1 MNIRVSA
8 EDASWT
14 IREAVWGVE
23 ERVLWRGADVARD
36 VQWRAH
42 RRIAPL
48 QRLIQTKLT
57 WPLADALRDR
67 GEGARAA
74 IAASAAVVAMAA
86 ATAGAIKA
94 DHPAAQQQPPAPIA
108 SVAPAAA
115 QSTGSDVLAGVTPQ
129 FQPGHA
135 AAASRAPAEKPSTPP
150 AQISWQF
157 AQAFVSYEV
166 GQSDDQTSAVFHQ
179 TATKP
184 LAKALAKDPPRLPAN
199 GKVPKASVLNV
210 VLGAAA
216 KDQITASVSLVRL
229 RAISEIRLVLTRTG
243 NDWRV
248 AQVLG

>member
-14 IREAVWGVE
+14 IREAAWGLE

-42 RRIAPL
+42 RRVAPL

-67 GEGARAA
+67 SEGARAA
-74 IAASAAVVAMAA
+74 IAASAAIVAISAA
-86 ATAGAIKA
+86 GAGAIKA
-94 DHPAAQQQPPAPIA
+94 DHPAPHAAAPIA
-108 SVAPAAA
+108 SVAAPAPQTAGPSA
-115 QSTGSDVLAGVTPQ
+115 LAGVTPR

-135 AAASRAPAEKPSTPP
+135 EAAATAPAEKPSAPL
-150 AQISWQF
+150 AQVSWQF
-157 AQAFVSYEV
+157 AQAFVGYEV
-166 GQSDDQTSAVFHQ
+166 GQSNDQTAAAFEQ

-184 LAKALAKDPPRLPAN
+184 LAKALANDPPRLPAN
-199 GKVPKASVLNV
+199 GKVPKARVLNV
-210 VLGAAA
+210 VLGTAT

-229 RAISEIRLVLTRTG
+229 RAISEIRLILTRTDS
-243 NDWRV
+243 DWRV

>member
-36 VQWRAH
+36 VHWRAH
-42 RRIAPL
+42 RRVAPL
-48 QRLIQTKLT
+48 QRLVQTKLT

-67 GEGARAA
+67 SEGARAA
-74 IAASAAVVAMAA
+74 IAASAAIVAMAA
-86 ATAGAIKA
+86 ATTGAIKA
-94 DHPAAQQQPPAPIA
+94 DHPAAQPGPPAPIA
-108 SVAPAAA
+108 SVVAATP
-115 QSTGSDVLAGVTPQ
+115 QSTDASVLAGVTPQ

-135 AAASRAPAEKPSTPP
+135 DVPSAPPAKPSAPP
-150 AQISWQF
+150 AQVSWQF

-166 GQSDDQTSAVFHQ
+166 GQSGKGTAAAFEQ

-184 LAKALAKDPPRLPAN
+184 LAKALANDPPRLPAN
-199 GKVPKASVLNV
+199 GKVPKARVLNV
-210 VLGAAA
+210 VLGTAT

-229 RAISEIRLVLTRTG
+229 RAISEIRLILTRAG
-243 NDWRV
+243 DDWRV